1 MAAPVTSASTLAMR
15 FRAPLR
21 LASIFLFAAGGLHA
35 SAQSKTTEQPAAAH
49 PILLQPAQVWTA
61 EDAAVHPG
69 WVVLVEGNRIV
80 AVGAKT
86 TVHAPPSVEIVDLPG
101 TTLLP
106 GLMDLHSHL
115 LLHPYNET
123 LWDDQVLHEPA
134 PYRTL
139 RAGKQAEATLMA
151 GFTTL
156 RDLGTEG
163 AGFADVS
170 IKRAI
175 EEQMIPG
182 PRLFVVTRAIVA
194 TGSYGPAVRSFRPDI
209 DLPQGAQEAS
219 GDTQVLE
226 AVREQAAR
234 GADWIKV
241 YADYRTGPNG
251 STQPTF
257 SQEELNTLVAAA
269 HSSGRPVAAH
279 ATSDEG
285 MRRAV
290 LAGVDTVEHGDGGT
304 EATFRLMAEKHVAYL
319 PTLTAVEAYSEY
331 FSHYVRGKTPPT
343 PQMEEAAHAF
353 ALARRLGVTV
363 GNGSDVGVFPHGD
376 NWRELDWMVRDGM
389 TPVEALTA
397 ATATDAHILRMDK
410 ELGQLHPGMLADI
423 IAVAGDPTHDIL
435 AIRDV
440 RFVMKDGVIYKR
452 P

>member
-1 MAAPVTSASTLAMR
+1 MTAPNSRRCLRALQGLLLLAVT
-15 FRAPLR
+15 
-21 LASIFLFAAGGLHA
+21 GLHA
-35 SAQSKTTEQPAAAH
+35 LAQSRGAGVAAAT
-49 PILLQPAQVWTA
+49 PPLLLEPAQVWTPGDTA
-61 EDAAVHPG
+61 LHSG
-69 WVVLVEGNRIV
+69 WVVLVEGNKIA
-80 AVGAKT
+80 AVGPKAS
-86 TVHAPPSVEIVDLPG
+86 VHAPASAQIVDLSG

-123 LWDDQVLHEPA
+123 RWDDQVLHEPT

-139 RAGKQAEATLMA
+139 AAGKHAGATLMA

-175 EEQMIPG
+175 DERMIPG
-182 PRLFVVTRAIVA
+182 PRLFVATRAIVA
-194 TGSYGPAVRSFRPDI
+194 TGSYGPAVRNFRPDI
-209 DLPQGAQEAS
+209 ELPQGAQEAS

-241 YADYRTGPNG
+241 YADYRTGPDG

-279 ATSDEG
+279 AASDEG

-290 LAGVDTVEHGDGGT
+290 LAGVDTIEHGDGGT

-319 PTLTAVEAYSEY
+319 PTLTAVEAYGEY
-331 FSHYVRGKTPPT
+331 FSHYVPGKTPPT
-343 PQMEEAAHAF
+343 PQMDEAAHAF
-353 ALARRLGVTV
+353 ALARHAGVTI
-363 GNGSDVGVFPHGD
+363 GNGSDVGVFPHGE

-397 ATATDAHILRMDK
+397 ATATDAHILRMDQ
-410 ELGQLHPGMLADI
+410 ELGQLRPGMLADI
-423 IAVAGDPTHDIL
+423 IAVDGDPTHDIL

>member
-1 MAAPVTSASTLAMR
+1 MTAPAPVESTSKVRFTHSLLCGLVVLLAVSGRNAFSQTKATAQSAAAP
-15 FRAPLR
+15 
-21 LASIFLFAAGGLHA
+21 
-35 SAQSKTTEQPAAAH
+35 

-61 EDAAVHPG
+61 GDAAPHTG
-69 WVVLVEGNRIV
+69 WVVLVAGNRIV
-80 AVGAKT
+80 SVGAKAS
-86 TVHAPPSVEIVDLPG
+86 VHAPSSAQVVDLPG

-115 LLHPYNET
+115 FLHPYNET
-123 LWDDQVLHEPA
+123 LWDNQVLHEPV

-139 RAGKQAEATLMA
+139 SAARHAEATLMA

-170 IKRAI
+170 VKRAI
-175 EEQMIPG
+175 EEHMIPG
-182 PRLFVVTRAIVA
+182 PRLFVATRAIVA
-194 TGSYGPAVRSFRPDI
+194 TGSYGPAVRNFRPDI

-219 GDTQVLE
+219 GDAQVLE

-257 SQEELNTLVAAA
+257 LQEELNTLVAAA

-279 ATSDEG
+279 AQSDEG

-290 LAGVDTVEHGDGGT
+290 LAGVDTVEHGQAGT
-304 EATFRLMAEKHVAYL
+304 EGTFRLMAERHVAYL
-319 PTLTAVEAYSEY
+319 PTLTAVEAYGEY
-331 FSHYVRGKTPPT
+331 FSHYVPGKTPPT
-343 PQMEEAAHAF
+343 PEMEEAAHAF
-353 ALARRLGVTV
+353 TLARKAGVTI
-363 GNGSDVGVFPHGD
+363 GNGSDVGVFAHGQ

-397 ATATDAHILRMDK
+397 ATATDAHILRMDSQ
-410 ELGQLHPGMLADI
+410 LGQLQPGMLADI
-423 IAVAGDPTHDIL
+423 IAVGGDPTHDIL